1 MRLILETW
9 RYIPFFSVRKP
20 AKHRERA
27 KRPTS
32 PYSTDSNY
40 STVQV
45 PHKPYP
51 KSERKKQLQEHG
63 HSGHKYRNGNPGQ
76 ERRGKPNLKAK
87 PPFHNGE
94 WRRGRHYLVL

>member
-1 MRLILETW
+1 MNIALLYIL
-9 RYIPFFSVRKP
+9 VKK
-20 AKHRERA
+20 KHRERA

-51 KSERKKQLQEHG
+51 KSERKRQLQQYGRRNNSDNEM
-63 HSGHKYRNGNPGQ
+63 RNGNARAQGP
-76 ERRGKPNLKAK
+76 PTKAK
-87 PPFHNGE
+87 PSHGIPNNSK
-94 WRRGRHYLVL
+94 